1 MYDGL
6 EALYRRHVGEVYLYA
21 YSLCKNPDQAQD
33 LVGET
38 FYRALLSLEREG
50 EWKGWLF
57 RVCRNLWVDSM
68 RRRKFQTGEPPD
80 PERLAAE
87 EDLLEDLIREERR
100 RAVYRAVLEL
110 SPADREAVTLH
121 YYAGLPLRE
130 VGAAMGLSPGA
141 GPHAAVP
148 GPAKAQNQTGG
159 TIVSFRELLER
170 YRTGAA
176 TEAERALVE
185 AELEKSAAISDYLA
199 EGLEAELTGEGAHRT
214 SEETEPARRVR
225 RIVNRRLGRVAVLS
239 AGRCAG
245 RPAGGA
251 SRSLP
256 PSGVL
261 LLPAQRQKRRAGWRR
276 AGRYLV

>member
-1 MYDGL
+1 M
-6 EALYRRHVGEVYLYA
+6 
-21 YSLCKNPDQAQD
+21 
-33 LVGET
+33 GET

-121 YYAGLPLRE
+121 YCAGLPLRE

-141 GPHAAVP
+141 AR
-148 GPAKAQNQTGG
+148 T
-159 TIVSFRELLER
+159 LLC
-170 YRTGAA
+170 
-176 TEAERALVE
+176 RA
-185 AELEKSAAISDYLA
+185 
-199 EGLEAELTGEGAHRT
+199 
-214 SEETEPARRVR
+214 
-225 RIVNRRLGRVAVLS
+225 
-239 AGRCAG
+239 
-245 RPAGGA
+245 
-251 SRSLP
+251 
-256 PSGVL
+256 
-261 LLPAQRQKRRAGWRR
+261 RQKLKTRLEGQ
-276 AGRYLV
+276 L